1 MRTFL
6 IATWMIAWAGS
17 AGAAEPEIEGK
28 WKRDDGNAV
37 VRIAPCG
44 AKVCATNLWIGD
56 TSQGEEVGDRL
67 EMSLKPKSAGTFSG
81 TAYDPKRNLRYSITV
96 TKQKSGL
103 VTQGCVLAGVLCK
116 NVRWTATK

>member
-1 MRTFL
+1 MQTIL
-6 IATWMIAWAGS
+6 AATLMIGLSGS
-17 AGAAEPEIEGK
+17 AVAAESEIAGK

-44 AKVCATNLWIGD
+44 ANVCATNLWIGD
-56 TSQGEEVGDRL
+56 TSKGEEVGDRL

-103 VTQGCVLAGVLCK
+103 VTQGCVLSGVLCK